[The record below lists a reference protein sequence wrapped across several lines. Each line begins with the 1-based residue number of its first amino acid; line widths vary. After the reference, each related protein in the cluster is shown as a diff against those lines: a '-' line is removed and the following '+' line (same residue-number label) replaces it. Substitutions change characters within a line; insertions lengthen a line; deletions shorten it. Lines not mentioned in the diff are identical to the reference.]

1 VTARLPR
8 RLVLAG
14 GGHAQVAVLRSLA
27 MAPIPGSEITLINP
41 QRETFYSG
49 MLPGVLAGLLDPEEC
64 ILDVAALAAR
74 ARIRF
79 LEDAAVGLDTGE
91 RQIELESGRK
101 LPFDVLSIDIGSR
114 MRDRPDP
121 QVFPDIIAVRPLRK
135 ALPRIT
141 AALEAIR
148 AGRRDP
154 HLMVIGAGAAGVALA
169 FGFRTALGEIPEAQ
183 ITLLQSA
190 AQILPDVSRGAQ
202 QQVLATLEDYGIE
215 VRRGL
220 GRLEPDAQGVRT
232 AAGEI
237 FTGAT
242 VVWATGAAPD
252 AWLADS
258 GLVTTGDGFLLT
270 GADLCCRGTDGIFAA
285 GDVAQIDQFPQTPRS
300 GVHAVR
306 QGPVLTQNLRASM
319 RGFPRMQKY
328 RPQKDFLRLLSTGDN
343 RALAI
348 YRGRARHGRAWWQL
362 KKWIDRRFLARYRP
376 PRTSELLP
384 PDPKM
389 QATMDDCGGCSAK
402 LAPEVLEQ
410 AVFQKLPDRG
420 SGPAGSAGS
429 DLRLA
434 DRDDAAI
441 FHAGRNGKV
450 VVTTD
455 AFPPFADDLALVA
468 EIAAINAASDI
479 YAMGADPRHALMLA
493 GLPGHAPAGDL
504 EDLLRGARIAFDA
517 MDVEILGGHSVQM
530 DSALIGYS
538 VFGELFDTPLTKAG
552 AKPGDS
558 LVLSKPLGTGIL
570 LAAARGG
577 ECPTPWWESLIA
589 EMRRSNAE
597 AARILRDAGAHAC
610 TDISGFGL
618 LGHTLEMMTPGAL
631 QARLFADEIPAL
643 PGARELAG
651 AGWAA
656 TGSKALESYLAQVD
670 FEKAPTLSAAT
681 RSLLLDPQ
689 TSGGLL
695 AAVPAPAAELLGK
708 GDSGTA
714 FQIIGTVEEA
724 AFQSSRITI
733 DDSPAA

>member
-1 VTARLPR
+1 VSERQPR

-14 GGHAQVAVLRSLA
+14 GGHAQVNVLRSLA
-27 MAPIPGSEITLINP
+27 MAPISGSEITLISP
-41 QRETFYSG
+41 QRETFYTG

-64 ILDVAALAAR
+64 TLDVAALAAR

-79 LEDAAVGLDTGE
+79 LEDAVVGLHTGE
-91 RQIELESGRK
+91 RHVELESGRT
-101 LPFDVLSIDIGSR
+101 LPFDILSIDIGSR

-121 QVFPDIIAVRPLRK
+121 QLFPDIIAVRPLRE
-135 ALPRIT
+135 ALPRI
-141 AALEAIR
+141 AVALEAIR

-154 HLMVIGAGAAGVALA
+154 HLLVIGGGAAGVELA
-169 FGFRTALGEIPEAQ
+169 FGFRAALADIPEAQ

-190 AQILPDVSRGAQ
+190 AQILPDVSRSAQ

-237 FTGAT
+237 FTGTT
-242 VVWATGAAPD
+242 VVWATGAAP
-252 AWLADS
+252 AGWLADS

-306 QGPVLTQNLRASM
+306 QGPVLSQNLRAAM
-319 RGFPRMQKY
+319 RGFPRLQKY

-348 YRGRARHGRAWWQL
+348 YRGRSRHGRPWWHL

-376 PRTSELLP
+376 PRTSEPLP
-384 PDPKM
+384 PDPRM
-389 QATMDDCGGCSAK
+389 QATMGDCGGCSAK

-410 AVFQKLPDRG
+410 AIFQNLPDRG
-420 SGPAGSAGS
+420 PGSAGNTES
-429 DLRLA
+429 GLRLA

-441 FHAGRNGKV
+441 FHAGANGKV

-479 YAMGADPRHALMLA
+479 YAMGADPRQALVLA

-530 DSALIGYS
+530 ESALIGYS
-538 VFGELFDTPLTKAG
+538 VFGELAGPPLTKGG

-577 ECPTPWWESLIA
+577 ECPTSWWESLIA
-589 EMRRSNAE
+589 QMRSTNGQ
-597 AARILRDAGAHAC
+597 AARILREAGAHAC

-631 QARLFADEIPAL
+631 QARLFADAIPAL

-656 TGSKALESYLAQVD
+656 TGSKALESYLTQVD
-670 FEKAPTLSAAT
+670 FEESPELPAST
-681 RSLLLDPQ
+681 RALLLDPQ

-695 AAVPAPAAELLGK
+695 AAVPAPAAERLRQGVP
-708 GDSGTA
+708 DA
-714 FQIIGTVEEA
+714 EFQIIGTVEEA
-724 AFQSSRITI
+724 AFQSRPITI
-733 DDSPAA
+733 GESPAA